1 MYGFRQADECGN
13 SKIWRHMSY
22 SSNMKPRLRAE
33 WLVRSEELLV
43 LASCLL
49 RPLSRNSVLE
59 EFSVRRFAVIQ
70 DELRSRALWRCVYA
84 GVEVSRKEGRKERAE
99 CHLRRGDGLRNK
111 RKWGYLEEWCTWRRV
126 VDQGQSLGDTTGGC
140 VPGRQISFRFDTEA
154 TRWQI
159 WLEPAENRA
168 MDIKPGWETGDEDVM
183 VNSVESSREVE

>member
-126 VDQGQSLGDTTGGC
+126 VDQGQSLGGHRRRMC
-140 VPGRQISFRFDTEA
+140 
-154 TRWQI
+154 TRNTDQFQI
-159 WLEPAENRA
+159 WHGSNEMTDMTSTSWEQSHGYQTR
-168 MDIKPGWETGDEDVM
+168 MRDGWWRCHGQ
-183 VNSVESSREVE
+183 